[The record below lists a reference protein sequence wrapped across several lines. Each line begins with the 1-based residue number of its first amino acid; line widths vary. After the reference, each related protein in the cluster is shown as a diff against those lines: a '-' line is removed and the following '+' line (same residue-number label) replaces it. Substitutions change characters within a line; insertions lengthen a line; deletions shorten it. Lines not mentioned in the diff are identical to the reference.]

1 MSQYNEQVAVDL
13 EYINFALASILQPI
27 IERIINL
34 VVKLLQYINYIA
46 QAWFNVNLF
55 SNASTDSFN
64 KARGSTKQMAKDTK
78 EMSKNL
84 AGGIDEITNLN
95 IQDNSTNNSG
105 DNGATGI
112 TSPSFDLS
120 GLDGDVPGWLQW
132 IVNNKDIIL
141 SVLAGIASGLLAWKL
156 GLKPIK
162 SLGIGIA
169 IAGIVYAIQ
178 GLLDYLKDP
187 SWENFGK
194 VITGIGVAVAG
205 VALAFIGWPAALVGV
220 AIAIVGIII
229 SYWEQ
234 IKSFL
239 QGGIDWLKTKGREIF
254 VWLFGE
260 TFAPLYDGFVNILQS
275 ILHYFDTTFTNIKA
289 IFDNLIDFIK
299 NIFTG
304 NWQGAWE
311 NIKNIFFILIDQ
323 IKAHFIK
330 VFNILGNLVV
340 GVGQTVG
347 NVIAGV
353 FKTVVNAVLGAIE
366 SILNSPIR
374 AVNKL
379 IKVINDV
386 PGINLGTLP
395 TFKLPRL
402 AKGGIVNQP
411 GKGVNM
417 GNYIAGE
424 RGAEAIIPLQ
434 NSKFI
439 SDFAN
444 QIASQMGNDLN
455 TELLLELNRN
465 ISDLANRPINFY
477 INGKDCAQALYNDL
491 KNEEN
496 RLNASNSIVLK

>member
-1 MSQYNEQVAVDL
+1 M
-13 EYINFALASILQPI
+13 
-27 IERIINL
+27 
-34 VVKLLQYINYIA
+34 
-46 QAWFNVNLF
+46 
-55 SNASTDSFN
+55 
-64 KARGSTKQMAKDTK
+64 
-78 EMSKNL
+78 
-84 AGGIDEITNLN
+84 
-95 IQDNSTNNSG
+95 
-105 DNGATGI
+105 
-112 TSPSFDLS
+112 
-120 GLDGDVPGWLQW
+120 
-132 IVNNKDIIL
+132 
-141 SVLAGIASGLLAWKL
+141 
-156 GLKPIK
+156 
-162 SLGIGIA
+162 
-169 IAGIVYAIQ
+169 
-178 GLLDYLKDP
+178 
-187 SWENFGK
+187 
-194 VITGIGVAVAG
+194 
-205 VALAFIGWPAALVGV
+205 
-220 AIAIVGIII
+220 
-229 SYWEQ
+229 
-234 IKSFL
+234 
-239 QGGIDWLKTKGREIF
+239 
-254 VWLFGE
+254 
-260 TFAPLYDGFVNILQS
+260 YDGFVNILQS
-275 ILHYFDTTFTNIKA
+275 ILNYFDTTFTNIKA

-402 AKGGIVNQP
+402 AKGGIVNHP